1 MILLIAIDINTI
13 FLLFG
18 TLPLTVR
25 NVSGAEFELDA
36 RASQAVKSVRT
47 RTVAETGCHILESVQ
62 AELGWGLRLVYGWKL
77 SKPNQQVPK
86 RE

>member
-1 MILLIAIDINTI
+1 MILLIALDINTI

-25 NVSGAEFELDA
+25 NGFELDR
-36 RASQAVKSVRT
+36 RASQAVKSVLT